1 MRRES
6 SPWYVKE
13 VEEKPSMTGRK
24 GLRGGFCWGWGHLW
38 RMEGMGLSTALV
50 QMAILWLLPRFG
62 PFLSPARHVVTQKRS
77 QDDLLMQGTVLS
89 GGRGSWAA
97 VPSGGSLKL
106 LGHHTTTPL
115 GSTESLGQRNCL
127 VHTGMGNKIP
137 FQPLP
142 FSTVGNQKLLIAEL
156 RYSCHRA
163 EAGAG
168 TRSCT
173 RGPTMVLVLQSCG
186 HRAWPA
192 WLALVPG
199 TPSTFSSFLCPRLG
213 IILVCSGTGWGGLAL
228 AQGGKLR

>member
-1 MRRES
+1 
-6 SPWYVKE
+6 
-13 VEEKPSMTGRK
+13 
-24 GLRGGFCWGWGHLW
+24 
-38 RMEGMGLSTALV
+38 MGLSTALV
-50 QMAILWLLPRFG
+50 QMAVLWLLPRFG
-62 PFLSPARHVVTQKRS
+62 PFLSPARHAFTQKHS

-89 GGRGSWAA
+89 SGRGSWAA